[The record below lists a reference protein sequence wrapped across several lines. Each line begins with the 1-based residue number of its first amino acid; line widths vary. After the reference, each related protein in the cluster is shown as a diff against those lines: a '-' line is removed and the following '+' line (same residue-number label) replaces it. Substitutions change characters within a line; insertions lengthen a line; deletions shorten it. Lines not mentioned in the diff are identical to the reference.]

1 MYRQAV
7 PLLFTLCLLIAC
19 NKTALAPSVSL
30 TEKGSTPNVVA
41 VDKLEW
47 PGRWTG
53 PEGTYL
59 DVLADGQKYKV
70 AIRNLDGV
78 RTFEATIT
86 ENGLS
91 FERDGKRIETV
102 LELRRR

>member
-47 PGRWTG
+47 LG
-53 PEGTYL
+53 
-59 DVLADGQKYKV
+59 
-70 AIRNLDGV
+70 
-78 RTFEATIT
+78 
-86 ENGLS
+86 
-91 FERDGKRIETV
+91 
-102 LELRRR
+102 